1 MIYFMIPMYNEA
13 ANLPVLLASLLQ
25 WTLRCGE
32 HCHLIAV
39 DDGST
44 DDTAEILRGFDGL
57 PTTVVRH
64 RSNLGVASAFESGF
78 RAWSELS
85 VGTCDL
91 LVTLEADNT
100 SSLSILKEMVE
111 RARAGFDLVLAS
123 CYAPGGTIVGTN
135 FVRTSLSFC
144 ANLILRCTPGMPG
157 VCTFS
162 SFYRVY
168 RGSFLRRAM
177 AAYGDRMIEETGF
190 VCVVELLLKFGLVGA
205 RICEVPL
212 RLDGAQRKGAS
223 KMKVT
228 RTIRGYLHLF
238 LRAATGSVAKPRA
251 EAQVSRIIT
260 DGSGTLRLGRGA
272 HSRTDESQVI
282 PVSECLERATTS
294 ASDSIGSQV

>member
-13 ANLPVLLASLLQ
+13 ANLPELLTSLLR
-25 WTLRCGE
+25 WAVNCKE

-44 DDTAEILRGFDGL
+44 DETAVLLRAFDGL
-57 PTTVVRH
+57 PLTVVQH
-64 RSNLGVASAFESGF
+64 STNLGAAKAFESGF
-78 RAWSELS
+78 RAWSELPF
-85 VGTCDL
+85 GACDL

-100 SSLSILKEMVE
+100 SSLSVLQEMVQ

-157 VCTFS
+157 VYTFS
-162 SFYRVY
+162 SFYRVH

-177 AAYGDRMIEETGF
+177 AAYGDRMIEEAGF
-190 VCVVELLLKFGLVGA
+190 VCVVEMLLKFGLMSA

-223 KMKVT
+223 KMKVM

-238 LRAATGSVAKPRA
+238 LRAATGRVAVPLA
-251 EAQVSRIIT
+251 EALVSGGLVEGAR
-260 DGSGTLRLGRGA
+260 TLRLGRGVDP
-272 HSRTDESQVI
+272 RTDKGQVI
-282 PVSECLERATTS
+282 PVSESLERNAPS
-294 ASDSIGSQV
+294 GRMGSQV